1 MHIWYGDHLLATAL
15 TDKNKDI
22 AAYDNYSSL
31 NTDSFPEFYQV
42 RMISSRVVEYWTYFQ
57 PIPLLYNC
65 IVARDLQ
72 RFIPVDIYCRRF
84 IIDLPKSKI
93 VPTDASEI
101 KAIIFTNTWL

>member
-42 RMISSRVVEYWTYFQ
+42 RMISSRVVEY
-57 PIPLLYNC
+57 
-65 IVARDLQ
+65 
-72 RFIPVDIYCRRF
+72 
-84 IIDLPKSKI
+84 
-93 VPTDASEI
+93 
-101 KAIIFTNTWL
+101 